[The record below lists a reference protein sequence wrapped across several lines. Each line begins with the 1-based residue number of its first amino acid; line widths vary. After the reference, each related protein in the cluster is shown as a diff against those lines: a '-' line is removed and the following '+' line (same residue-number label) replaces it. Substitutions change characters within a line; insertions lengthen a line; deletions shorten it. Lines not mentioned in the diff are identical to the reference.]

1 MKAKQ
6 DQCDDR
12 CTQHDENTIHGRPA
26 SRWRAW
32 QEIGAPRRVIRWLRR
47 GVPIMWLTRP
57 PRPYRFAP
65 VAFSPEQEAWFVK
78 ERDRFYASG
87 AWAPARQ
94 RTHVSPAFLV
104 EKPDKPDG
112 TKDWRLVVNLK
123 FLNRYCRQ
131 LRLRYDTLKA
141 LRTMARRNE
150 YMFALDVKDG
160 YYHLRLQESEEHF
173 MTFSVVIAGEIQYIT
188 CVGLPMGW
196 QHSAY
201 YFVHLMRVVVRHLR
215 APELAEELRK
225 VRELRKSGAL
235 PRILQRQLK
244 APQDQHRLRI
254 LAYVDDF
261 LFLAPTREEALQAM
275 RQVDDLFLRLGVQ
288 KHPTKF
294 TPEPVQQLVHLGM
307 DVDLESGRF
316 RVTKKR
322 CAQLRAQAK
331 DLICRATR
339 HQRWV
344 PAKELASFAGLANA
358 CLLAVEPARFF
369 LRSIYVALETR
380 SSWEGNCRL
389 DRQALRDLSWWNA
402 FHYEHKWNG
411 AAIWK
416 RPTQAILHCDAAGGK
431 QHGWGGALNGKHTA
445 RGAWTPAQAE
455 QHITLL
461 ELKAVRFT
469 IETFV
474 HFLRGRV
481 VRLHE
486 DNMGVV
492 GILASSTSKSPKI
505 MREMRKLWWLLDA
518 NGIQPG
524 CGVHPI
530 RGECTRGRAFAR
542 AGASAFASA
551 QAVVHLVRRGQVAT
565 ASHRRPVRDI
575 RRGSRAEI
583 LHHSAL
589 RASGGGRG
597 RIHHHVAA
605 GGQFCETA
613 AQSNQRRDPAIAAGS
628 GGVGHGRRAVLAGGD
643 VVRAAYGADDGI
655 HGSAMD
661 GNRAGYVRFQR
672 DQALERHRL
681 PGRARPAWLHLSA
694 PARAREVVSQ
704 VRATANWR
712 AVAVRRMRTALGTSK
727 AGLATLAYW
736 REANTEGTRV
746 RYDAR
751 WEAFAAYCD
760 RAGRSALPATPE
772 TVAMYL
778 AVLAQKY
785 RNTRKGASAKSYKQI
800 VAAINHVHREFH
812 LETPGGA
819 NLVKQVRRGIRAEQ
833 AEMLSD
839 TPQRTYLPISVL
851 YQILE
856 LAETTTNVSLLADC
870 AAVLF
875 AFVLFAR
882 ASTAKAVI
890 ERDVVLDDTNARLT
904 VIERFFKGRSRRTP
918 SLRVFEFG
926 EHAFPRVR
934 AVLARFRRLRGAV
947 REVSPCFALAG
958 ERARQP
964 NRQLARVLQPGDGTT
979 GYVLLV
985 AQPAQGRGDMCICI
999 ACPIRIHLRVRWL
1012 ECRQRRCT

>member
-1 MKAKQ
+1 MTLHVRWTHPPRRRDLEGIPERLLKSAENKKVRRDARHVANARRFMKAKQ

-254 LAYVDDF
+254 LAYVDAF

-518 NGIQPG
+518 NGIQLQDVEYIRSEANVLADALSRERVHPLLRPLRRSFISYVEDKWQRRHTVDRFATFAGAVAPRYYTIRHCEPQAEGVGAFTTTWRREVNFARPPPNQISAVIRLLQQDPAVSATVVVPYWPGAMWFAPLMALTTASMVLPWTAIELGTCVSSATRPWNVIVCRVGPDQPG
-524 CGVHPI
+524 CI
-530 RGECTRGRAFAR
+530 
-542 AGASAFASA
+542 
-551 QAVVHLVRRGQVAT
+551 
-565 ASHRRPVRDI
+565 
-575 RRGSRAEI
+575 
-583 LHHSAL
+583 
-589 RASGGGRG
+589 
-597 RIHHHVAA
+597 
-605 GGQFCETA
+605 
-613 AQSNQRRDPAIAAGS
+613 
-628 GGVGHGRRAVLAGGD
+628 
-643 VVRAAYGADDGI
+643 
-655 HGSAMD
+655 
-661 GNRAGYVRFQR
+661 
-672 DQALERHRL
+672 
-681 PGRARPAWLHLSA
+681 
-694 PARAREVVSQ
+694 
-704 VRATANWR
+704 
-712 AVAVRRMRTALGTSK
+712 
-727 AGLATLAYW
+727 
-736 REANTEGTRV
+736 
-746 RYDAR
+746 
-751 WEAFAAYCD
+751 
-760 RAGRSALPATPE
+760 
-772 TVAMYL
+772 
-778 AVLAQKY
+778 
-785 RNTRKGASAKSYKQI
+785 
-800 VAAINHVHREFH
+800 
-812 LETPGGA
+812 
-819 NLVKQVRRGIRAEQ
+819 
-833 AEMLSD
+833 
-839 TPQRTYLPISVL
+839 
-851 YQILE
+851 
-856 LAETTTNVSLLADC
+856 
-870 AAVLF
+870 
-875 AFVLFAR
+875 
-882 ASTAKAVI
+882 
-890 ERDVVLDDTNARLT
+890 
-904 VIERFFKGRSRRTP
+904 
-918 SLRVFEFG
+918 
-926 EHAFPRVR
+926 
-934 AVLARFRRLRGAV
+934 
-947 REVSPCFALAG
+947 
-958 ERARQP
+958 
-964 NRQLARVLQPGDGTT
+964 
-979 GYVLLV
+979 
-985 AQPAQGRGDMCICI
+985 
-999 ACPIRIHLRVRWL
+999 
-1012 ECRQRRCT
+1012 

>member
-1 MKAKQ
+1 
-6 DQCDDR
+6 
-12 CTQHDENTIHGRPA
+12 
-26 SRWRAW
+26 
-32 QEIGAPRRVIRWLRR
+32 
-47 GVPIMWLTRP
+47 
-57 PRPYRFAP
+57 
-65 VAFSPEQEAWFVK
+65 
-78 ERDRFYASG
+78 
-87 AWAPARQ
+87 
-94 RTHVSPAFLV
+94 
-104 EKPDKPDG
+104 
-112 TKDWRLVVNLK
+112 
-123 FLNRYCRQ
+123 
-131 LRLRYDTLKA
+131 
-141 LRTMARRNE
+141 MARRNE

-518 NGIQPG
+518 NGIQLQDVEYIRSEANVLADALSRERVHPLLRPLRRSFISYVEDKWQRRHTVDRFATFAGAVAPRYYTIRHCEPQAEGVGAFTTTWRREVNFARPPPNQISAVIRLLQQDPAVSATVVVPYWPGAMWFAPLMALTTASMVLPWTAIELGTCVSSATRPWNVIVCRVGPDQPG
-524 CGVHPI
+524 CI
-530 RGECTRGRAFAR
+530 
-542 AGASAFASA
+542 
-551 QAVVHLVRRGQVAT
+551 
-565 ASHRRPVRDI
+565 
-575 RRGSRAEI
+575 
-583 LHHSAL
+583 
-589 RASGGGRG
+589 
-597 RIHHHVAA
+597 
-605 GGQFCETA
+605 
-613 AQSNQRRDPAIAAGS
+613 
-628 GGVGHGRRAVLAGGD
+628 
-643 VVRAAYGADDGI
+643 
-655 HGSAMD
+655 
-661 GNRAGYVRFQR
+661 
-672 DQALERHRL
+672 
-681 PGRARPAWLHLSA
+681 
-694 PARAREVVSQ
+694 
-704 VRATANWR
+704 
-712 AVAVRRMRTALGTSK
+712 
-727 AGLATLAYW
+727 
-736 REANTEGTRV
+736 
-746 RYDAR
+746 
-751 WEAFAAYCD
+751 
-760 RAGRSALPATPE
+760 
-772 TVAMYL
+772 
-778 AVLAQKY
+778 
-785 RNTRKGASAKSYKQI
+785 
-800 VAAINHVHREFH
+800 
-812 LETPGGA
+812 
-819 NLVKQVRRGIRAEQ
+819 
-833 AEMLSD
+833 
-839 TPQRTYLPISVL
+839 
-851 YQILE
+851 
-856 LAETTTNVSLLADC
+856 
-870 AAVLF
+870 
-875 AFVLFAR
+875 
-882 ASTAKAVI
+882 
-890 ERDVVLDDTNARLT
+890 
-904 VIERFFKGRSRRTP
+904 
-918 SLRVFEFG
+918 
-926 EHAFPRVR
+926 
-934 AVLARFRRLRGAV
+934 
-947 REVSPCFALAG
+947 
-958 ERARQP
+958 
-964 NRQLARVLQPGDGTT
+964 
-979 GYVLLV
+979 
-985 AQPAQGRGDMCICI
+985 
-999 ACPIRIHLRVRWL
+999 
-1012 ECRQRRCT
+1012 

>member
-1 MKAKQ
+1 MRNDAARALDAPAAQAGFGGDTGEAAEKRRKQ
-6 DQCDDR
+6 KSEERRETCRERTAFHESETGPVRRQMYTARREYDPRATRKQV
-12 CTQHDENTIHGRPA
+12 A
-26 SRWRAW
+26 SLAGDWRA
-32 QEIGAPRRVIRWLRR
+32 EAGHSMASTRRADHVAHTPAAPVSVRSSGFLARAGGMVCEGAGSLLRVGRLGARTPAHARVAGISGRETGQAGWHKGLEARRQSEVPQQVLSSADFAIRHSQGVAHHGAAERVHVRAGRKRWL
-47 GVPIMWLTRP
+47 LSST
-57 PRPYRFAP
+57 
-65 VAFSPEQEAWFVK
+65 PE
-78 ERDRFYASG
+78 
-87 AWAPARQ
+87 
-94 RTHVSPAFLV
+94 
-104 EKPDKPDG
+104 
-112 TKDWRLVVNLK
+112 
-123 FLNRYCRQ
+123 
-131 LRLRYDTLKA
+131 
-141 LRTMARRNE
+141 
-150 YMFALDVKDG
+150 
-160 YYHLRLQESEEHF
+160 ESEEHF

-380 SSWEGNCRL
+380 SSWEGNLERRCNL
-389 DRQALRDLSWWNA
+389 EASDASDPSLRS
-402 FHYEHKWNG
+402 
-411 AAIWK
+411 
-416 RPTQAILHCDAAGGK
+416 AGGK

-469 IETFV
+469 IETSCA
-474 HFLRGRV
+474 RCA
-481 VRLHE
+481 
-486 DNMGVV
+486 N
-492 GILASSTSKSPKI
+492 
-505 MREMRKLWWLLDA
+505 WWLLDA
-518 NGIQPG
+518 NGIQQDVEYIRSEANVLADALSRER
-524 CGVHPI
+524 VHPLLRPLRRSFISYVEDKWQRRHTVDRFATFAGAVAPRYYTI
-530 RGECTRGRAFAR
+530 RHCEPQAEGVGAFTTTWRREVNFAR
-542 AGASAFASA
+542 PPPNQISA
-551 QAVVHLVRRGQVAT
+551 V
-565 ASHRRPVRDI
+565 I
-575 RRGSRAEI
+575 RLS
-583 LHHSAL
+583 
-589 RASGGGRG
+589 
-597 RIHHHVAA
+597 
-605 GGQFCETA
+605 
-613 AQSNQRRDPAIAAGS
+613 AGS

-727 AGLATLAYW
+727 AGLATRVLAGGQYRGHPGALRCTLGSVCRFLRSRGAERAASHAGDGGHVSCSRIPACAGGPRALSTFAW
-736 REANTEGTRV
+736 RGPRGIAV
-746 RYDAR
+746 L
-751 WEAFAAYCD
+751 
-760 RAGRSALPATPE
+760 RAG
-772 TVAMYL
+772 
-778 AVLAQKY
+778 
-785 RNTRKGASAKSYKQI
+785 
-800 VAAINHVHREFH
+800 
-812 LETPGGA
+812 
-819 NLVKQVRRGIRAEQ
+819 
-833 AEMLSD
+833 
-839 TPQRTYLPISVL
+839 
-851 YQILE
+851 
-856 LAETTTNVSLLADC
+856 
-870 AAVLF
+870 
-875 AFVLFAR
+875 
-882 ASTAKAVI
+882 
-890 ERDVVLDDTNARLT
+890 
-904 VIERFFKGRSRRTP
+904 
-918 SLRVFEFG
+918 
-926 EHAFPRVR
+926 
-934 AVLARFRRLRGAV
+934 
-947 REVSPCFALAG
+947 G

-964 NRQLARVLQPGDGTT
+964 NRQLARVLQQLQVTAPRGTYYSWHSLRKGAATCAFALHVRYESICAYGGWSVASGVAHDYIDPLAASDARGAHFFGWLMPSVVPPG
-979 GYVLLV
+979 
-985 AQPAQGRGDMCICI
+985 APR
-999 ACPIRIHLRVRWL
+999 
-1012 ECRQRRCT
+1012 